1 MGKIKAWLMEME
13 DDALDMT
20 REEFIKKHGKFYV
33 EVWTKVQ
40 TCRELEQLEIQD
52 GKFALNV
59 VAMAN

>member
-52 GKFALNV
+52 GKLIKTD
-59 VAMAN
+59 

>member
-52 GKFALNV
+52 GQFIKTD
-59 VAMAN
+59 

>member
-20 REEFIKKHGKFYV
+20 KEEFIKKHGKFYV

-52 GKFALNV
+52 GKFIKTD
-59 VAMAN
+59 

>member
-1 MGKIKAWLMEME
+1 MEME

-33 EVWTKVQ
+33 EVWTKGQ

-52 GKFALNV
+52 GKFIKTD
-59 VAMAN
+59 

>member
-33 EVWTKVQ
+33 EMWTKVQ
-40 TCRELEQLEIQD
+40 TCREPEQLEIQD
-52 GKFALNV
+52 GKLTRGN
-59 VAMAN
+59 

>member
-52 GKFALNV
+52 GKLTRGN
-59 VAMAN
+59 